1 MGVYWDPKKN
11 ESLHGEEGYINY
23 PHSPVKVLV
32 VPTDEEVMI
41 SRDVIK
47 YGGLKDESNE
57 TVNENTEAQDA

>member
-1 MGVYWDPKKN
+1 MGSEEN
-11 ESLHGEEGYINY
+11 ESLHGDEGYINY

-47 YGGLKDESNE
+47 YGGLKEESSE
-57 TVNENTEAQDA
+57 EQSVNTETNN